1 MTERS
6 EPRWWQRA
14 LPATVLAG
22 IAATVAVATVPGLS
36 DEIKLSTSRTPQP
49 FVELFLG
56 APTDGACA
64 SDQPRLRFRVQ
75 SHLLDQQELTGTIA
89 VDPEGAGQTVL
100 TTGTLLIA
108 PGEEK
113 IRDVPIAAPASGAYT
128 VTLSLTDRPET
139 LRVHCDGGTS

>member
-22 IAATVAVATVPGLS
+22 IAAAVAVATVPGLA
-36 DEIKLSTSRTPQP
+36 DELKLSTSRTPQP
-49 FVELFLG
+49 FVELVLSSPLD
-56 APTDGACA
+56 AACT
-64 SDQPRLRFRVQ
+64 SDQPRIRFRVQ
-75 SHLLDQQELTGTIA
+75 SHLLDQEELTGTIA

-113 IRDVPIAAPASGAYT
+113 IREVPIEPPASGAYT
-128 VTLSLTDRPET
+128 VTVSLADRPEM